1 MAHIG
6 GCQNYGLF
14 LGVPYISGAV
24 VHILGI
30 QKGTVT
36 LTTTH
41 IYLLETC
48 NLYFFTIPQNPTLDP
63 KDIEF

>member
-14 LGVPYISGAV
+14 FGGTLYIRCRSIIGV
-24 VHILGI
+24 
-30 QKGTVT
+30 QKGTIT